1 MKKWISC
8 LLAAAVIFVTMGAH
22 MVTVATA
29 TTETTAKT
37 ADQKFEM
44 KTNATSLNNG
54 DTVVVTFHIHG
65 GPASGFEGYLKYDP
79 TVLSIEK
86 DKVSLEEY
94 TTVDGAQPGKW
105 EYDEDD
111 LTKYSRLYVW
121 SKREHGV
128 VNPKENGLVLTITFR
143 VLKSVPSVNIG
154 LENLWVDRDFGR
166 EPENNLNL
174 KIINTKAKNF
184 SITTDKVSGIE
195 NEMIAVPVKFTS
207 KDRFSKLE
215 LSASFDTTKLIF
227 DSVTLTDEFKKNV
240 TYEVRPQSGSKVP
253 IRFDIEGETSGTNK
267 TLCYLNFRVVGQKS
281 GSSGTGST
289 SAETITWV
297 DLAAEEVTNQAG
309 DVFVLDEAKDSCQVT
324 ITKKNQSTGSGTR
337 SKLVIIGTDPVS
349 GSEAIAVPVKLMI
362 NEGFSALGISVTFD
376 PTKLAYDSLKFSDVY
391 GSTVQLDSY
400 TLSQTGSKLTINL
413 TGKGDVKTTGPL
425 MYLNFRVLEQTTGRT
440 GTQASKAGTTPVVLT
455 VETVDNQTAAE
466 LQYAA
471 TTTCTVTITEK
482 ERLLGDLNGDNRVNL
497 IDLGYALQ
505 YYNDERALTNAEL
518 WAVDVNKNGR
528 LDIMDVQL
536 ILRYCSGELSSL
548 S

>member
-8 LLAAAVIFVTMGAH
+8 LLAAATVIASIGAH
-22 MVTVATA
+22 TVTVATA

-37 ADQKFEM
+37 ADQNFEM
-44 KTNATSLNNG
+44 KTNSTSLNKG

-65 GPASGFEGYLKYDP
+65 GPASGFVGYLKFDP
-79 TVLSIEK
+79 TVLGDI
-86 DKVSLEEY
+86 DVSPAEY
-94 TTVDGAQPGKW
+94 TTVDGELPDKW
-105 EYDEDD
+105 TWMPHDNNQLE
-111 LTKYSRLYVW
+111 VW
-121 SKREHGV
+121 SKHGGV
-128 VNPKENGLVLTITFR
+128 VTPKANDDDLVLTISFR
-143 VLKSVPSVNIG
+143 VKKSVPSVNIG
-154 LENLWVDRDFGR
+154 LENLWVDRDDWGDR
-166 EPENNLNL
+166 MEPESNLNL
-174 KIINTKAKNF
+174 KIVNSKAKNF
-184 SITTDKVSGIE
+184 TITTDKVSGIE

-207 KDRFSKLE
+207 KDRFRTLV
-215 LSASFDTTKLIF
+215 LSTTFDTTKLIF

-240 TYEVRPQSGSKVP
+240 TYSVGVQSGSKVT

-267 TLCYLNFRVVGQKS
+267 MLCNLNFRVVGQKS
-281 GSSGTGST
+281 GSTGTGST
-289 SAETITWV
+289 STETITWV

>member
-1 MKKWISC
+1 
-8 LLAAAVIFVTMGAH
+8 
-22 MVTVATA
+22 
-29 TTETTAKT
+29 
-37 ADQKFEM
+37 
-44 KTNATSLNNG
+44 
-54 DTVVVTFHIHG
+54 
-65 GPASGFEGYLKYDP
+65 
-79 TVLSIEK
+79 
-86 DKVSLEEY
+86 
-94 TTVDGAQPGKW
+94 
-105 EYDEDD
+105 
-111 LTKYSRLYVW
+111 
-121 SKREHGV
+121 
-128 VNPKENGLVLTITFR
+128 
-143 VLKSVPSVNIG
+143 
-154 LENLWVDRDFGR
+154 
-166 EPENNLNL
+166 
-174 KIINTKAKNF
+174 
-184 SITTDKVSGIE
+184 
-195 NEMIAVPVKFTS
+195 
-207 KDRFSKLE
+207 
-215 LSASFDTTKLIF
+215 
-227 DSVTLTDEFKKNV
+227 
-240 TYEVRPQSGSKVP
+240 SKVP

-267 TLCYLNFRVVGQKS
+267 KLCYLNFRVVGQKS
-281 GSSGTGST
+281 GSTGTGST
-289 SAETITWV
+289 STETITWV